1 MRAVTRHAHPHRKR
15 LELRDSLHR
24 LDCAVALLA
33 LQPGRN
39 VPAVIKP
46 RVIRQTVYPHPLD
59 RFVFRERLRD
69 LLNLGRVL
77 PDLRVA
83 VHTRRSGRDTRH
95 AGLIGSRM
103 TIQTLNL
110 VIARVYLVR
119 ESNWLNRLVA
129 LLIAEP
135 TKRRALQQ
143 HDRAGDSH
151 QQRDYLCG
159 PQAHS
164 LPRES
169 GAPFRRALACGNHYL
184 GGRGPWPRRL
194 TSNPFAIPVPN

>member
-1 MRAVTRHAHPHRKR
+1 MRAMTRHAHPHRKR

-39 VPAVIKP
+39 MPAVIET
-46 RVIRQTVYPHPLD
+46 RVIRQTVYPHPFD
-59 RFVFRERLRD
+59 RFVFRERLGD

-83 VHTRRSGRDTRH
+83 IHTRRSGRDARH
-95 AGLIGSRM
+95 AGLIGSRV
-103 TIQTLNL
+103 TVQALNL

-119 ESNWLNRLVA
+119 EGNWLNRLVA

-135 TKRRALQQ
+135 TKGSALQQ
-143 HDRAGDSH
+143 HDRAGDGYE
-151 QQRDYLCG
+151 Q
-159 PQAHS
+159 
-164 LPRES
+164 
-169 GAPFRRALACGNHYL
+169 
-184 GGRGPWPRRL
+184 
-194 TSNPFAIPVPN
+194 